1 MKGEKDQSTET
12 EKRNGQWRAEEGYAK
27 SVGKNGNLS
36 LRSYFHR
43 RFVRR
48 VFSFDALREHHGLA
62 KDARILQSPL
72 SRPDPLVVPQGCYYR
87 VDAGFADAPGFLVPY
102 RGVLYHLKDYRG
114 RTPDNAKELFNKWHL
129 QARNVIERALDC

>member
-48 VFSFDALREHHGLA
+48 VFSFDALREHHGLYSLRMH
-62 KDARILQSPL
+62 DSNIFPIGTCCG
-72 SRPDPLVVPQGCYYR
+72 SRYLAQ
-87 VDAGFADAPGFLVPY
+87 
-102 RGVLYHLKDYRG
+102 
-114 RTPDNAKELFNKWHL
+114 
-129 QARNVIERALDC
+129 

>member
-48 VFSFDALREHHGLA
+48 VFSFDALREHHGLYSLYA
-62 KDARILQSPL
+62 CMIQIYFQLEP
-72 SRPDPLVVPQGCYYR
+72 VVGP
-87 VDAGFADAPGFLVPY
+87 A
-102 RGVLYHLKDYRG
+102 
-114 RTPDNAKELFNKWHL
+114 
-129 QARNVIERALDC
+129 I